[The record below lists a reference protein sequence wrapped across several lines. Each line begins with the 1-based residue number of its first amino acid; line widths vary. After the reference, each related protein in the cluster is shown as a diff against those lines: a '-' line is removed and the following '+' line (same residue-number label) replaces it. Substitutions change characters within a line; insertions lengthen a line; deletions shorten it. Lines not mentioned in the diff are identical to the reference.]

1 MQPAELVGVGV
12 RFVPGV
18 DHRTSPRGR
27 RGHRLIKVIGTL
39 GQFESMISDPA
50 RTGKQL
56 SGNQERQQLTF
67 DDRKRHVA
75 ANQIILMAS
84 EGVPRGIDVVLEH
97 VDRGMLPD
105 FGANAFLRLKSEPAD
120 HRFAGKVLF
129 ERVEGVTRFSGRIL
143 RM

>member
-1 MQPAELVGVGV
+1 
-12 RFVPGV
+12 
-18 DHRTSPRGR
+18 
-27 RGHRLIKVIGTL
+27 
-39 GQFESMISDPA
+39 MISDPA

-75 ANQIILMAS
+75 SNQIILMAS

-105 FGANAFLRLKSEPAD
+105 FGANAILRLKSEPAD

-129 ERVEGVTRFSGRIL
+129 ERIEGITRFSGRIL